1 MRLILISGKIGSG
14 KSTICKCLQKKGY
27 LYINSDK
34 LAKDLILSNIP
45 LKEKLQKEF
54 NILKDGS
61 IISLNKLKLLFLSS
75 KDYAAKINSIIH
87 PIFFKELNILLSK
100 TIDKVVLE
108 LPLIETMSSINK
120 KFKVITIDTKLD
132 IRKKR
137 YLLKNKANIKDFM
150 ILNNYQKSSL
160 YYKNSSE
167 HVISNNDTIELL
179 KIRFNKL
186 YSKLKN
192 E

>member
-45 LKEKLQKEF
+45 LKNKLQKEF
-54 NILKDGS
+54 NILKDES
-61 IISLNKLKLLFLSS
+61 NISLNKLKLLFLSS

>member
-45 LKEKLQKEF
+45 LKNKLQKEF

-120 KFKVITIDTKLD
+120 KFKVIAIDTKLD

-179 KIRFNKL
+179 KTRFNKL

>member
-1 MRLILISGKIGSG
+1 MRPILISGKIGSG

-45 LKEKLQKEF
+45 LKNKLQKEF

-61 IISLNKLKLLFLSS
+61 NISLNKLKLLFLSS

>member
-1 MRLILISGKIGSG
+1 MRPILISGKIGSG

-45 LKEKLQKEF
+45 LKNKLQKEF

-61 IISLNKLKLLFLSS
+61 NISLNKLKLLFLSS

-179 KIRFNKL
+179 KTRFNKL

>member
-61 IISLNKLKLLFLSS
+61 NISLNKLKLLFLSS

>member
-45 LKEKLQKEF
+45 LKDKLQKEF

-179 KIRFNKL
+179 KTRFNKL

>member
-179 KIRFNKL
+179 KTRFNKL

>member
-45 LKEKLQKEF
+45 LKNKLQKEF

-179 KIRFNKL
+179 KTRFNKL

>member
-120 KFKVITIDTKLD
+120 KFKVIAIDTKLD

-179 KIRFNKL
+179 KTRFNKL

>member
-45 LKEKLQKEF
+45 LKDKLQKEF

>member
-1 MRLILISGKIGSG
+1 MRPILISGKIGSG

-45 LKEKLQKEF
+45 LKNKLQKEF

-61 IISLNKLKLLFLSS
+61 NISLNKLKLLFLSS

-137 YLLKNKANIKDFM
+137 YLLRNKANIKDFM

>member
-45 LKEKLQKEF
+45 LKNKLQKEF

-61 IISLNKLKLLFLSS
+61 NISLNKLKLLFLSS

-160 YYKNSSE
+160 YYKNSSD

>member
-45 LKEKLQKEF
+45 LKNKLQKEF

-61 IISLNKLKLLFLSS
+61 NISLNKLKLLFLSS

-179 KIRFNKL
+179 KTRFNKL

>member
-120 KFKVITIDTKLD
+120 KFKVIAIDTKLD

>member
-45 LKEKLQKEF
+45 LKNKLQKEF

-120 KFKVITIDTKLD
+120 KFKVIAIDTKLD

>member
-108 LPLIETMSSINK
+108 LPLIETMSSLNK

-160 YYKNSSE
+160 YYKNSSD

>member
-45 LKEKLQKEF
+45 LKDKLQKEF

-120 KFKVITIDTKLD
+120 KFKVIAIDTKLD

-179 KIRFNKL
+179 KTRFNKL

>member
-61 IISLNKLKLLFLSS
+61 NISLNKLKLLFLSS

-120 KFKVITIDTKLD
+120 KFKVIAIDTKLD

>member
-45 LKEKLQKEF
+45 LKNKLQKEF

-61 IISLNKLKLLFLSS
+61 NISLNKLKLLFLSS

>member
-167 HVISNNDTIELL
+167 NLFWH
-179 KIRFNKL
+179 
-186 YSKLKN
+186 
-192 E
+192 

>member
-45 LKEKLQKEF
+45 LKDKLQKEF

-108 LPLIETMSSINK
+108 LPLIETMSSLNK

-160 YYKNSSE
+160 YYKNSSD
-167 HVISNNDTIELL
+167 HVISNNDTTELF

-186 YSKLKN
+186 YIKLKN

>member
-45 LKEKLQKEF
+45 LKDKLQKEF

-108 LPLIETMSSINK
+108 LPLIETMSSLNK

-160 YYKNSSE
+160 YYKNSSD

>member
-108 LPLIETMSSINK
+108 LPLIETMSSLNK

-179 KIRFNKL
+179 KTRFNKL

>member
-45 LKEKLQKEF
+45 LKDKLQKEF

-108 LPLIETMSSINK
+108 LPLIETMSSLNK

>member
-45 LKEKLQKEF
+45 LKDKLQKEF

-61 IISLNKLKLLFLSS
+61 NISLNKLKLLFLSS

>member
-45 LKEKLQKEF
+45 LKDKLQKEF

-108 LPLIETMSSINK
+108 LPLIETMSSLNK

-160 YYKNSSE
+160 YYKNSSD

-179 KIRFNKL
+179 KTRFNKL